1 MVERP
6 GTPGRPIRP
15 ARTGASLETTQIYTQ
30 VSIRALVNVH
40 ATTHPAAG
48 LSRPS
53 KDEREG
59 DGKPTEDDL
68 QAALDAEKRDAP
80 EE

>member
-1 MVERP
+1 M
-6 GTPGRPIRP
+6 
-15 ARTGASLETTQIYTQ
+15 
-30 VSIRALVNVH
+30 H

-53 KDEREG
+53 KVEEEEAEAE
-59 DGKPTEDDL
+59 PTENDL
-68 QAALDAEKRDAP
+68 YAALNAEERDDP

>member
-1 MVERP
+1 MTSRP
-6 GTPGRPIRP
+6 VATLP
-15 ARTGASLETTQIYTQ
+15 TSIYTQ

-53 KDEREG
+53 KVDEEPEAE
-59 DGKPTEDDL
+59 PTEEDL
-68 QAALDAEKRDAP
+68 HAALEAEERDDP

>member
-1 MVERP
+1 MGRLALLDVGSDAVRRQER
-6 GTPGRPIRP
+6 
-15 ARTGASLETTQIYTQ
+15 IYTQ

-53 KDEREG
+53 KD
-59 DGKPTEDDL
+59 DGEPEAEPTEDDL
-68 QAALDAEKRDAP
+68 HAALAAEEQDDP